1 MGERILK
8 IDQRLTKRRAD
19 YSARSRTAKQKE
31 GPGNLPVGTQ
41 PQRSSENTIEILVE
55 GQECPFCHFAK
66 LEREGDEIVCP
77 ICGYGHKPCT

>member
-8 IDQRLTKRRAD
+8 IDQRLTKRRMD
-19 YSARSRTAKQKE
+19 YSARSRTAKHKE
-31 GPGNLPVGTQ
+31 ESDSSHVGTQ

-66 LEREGDEIVCP
+66 LKREDDEIVCP
-77 ICGYGHKPCT
+77 VCGYGHKPCT